1 MMDLNSL
8 LEAVGLQNEQAATTA
23 ATVTGNYEQIKT
35 IGEKRAVNAV
45 AAGESDAIVTEQK
58 MSGELKA
65 QENKRAFATSVGS
78 NMDVSSEIMSS
89 LGLQLRQASIE
100 AIKAKDIVAQK
111 QSVGLFDNPLEYFI
125 NQITIG
131 DDINRAE
138 AVQGKADQIA
148 QSLAQINASTQSTA
162 QTQNAIAQT
171 TSAAAVQAGV
181 ASVRQKAAEQAAIIE
196 QQNLLYNVQGIEKVQ
211 ALNQQQLSNMFAAKT
226 AINSEKSLENAQATL
241 AITRENHRIALEERR
256 ERIEAK
262 KASVQEVEEIG
273 NTINSGRA
281 ILGLAPIPAGKAI
294 QLMKIGG
301 ELGNSIKDQ
310 YAKGAIAESTGIKV
324 ISDNPGKAAL
334 TIAQSQAPLAPAMKP
349 VKDLLM
355 QSLSA
360 VANGTVKGAN
370 GLPVD
375 TKNLQA
381 VTSATND
388 AVRLQARNMAG
399 NIKVGDAN
407 NIYAPPT
414 YQSLI
419 EAAPA
424 VKDTA
429 LFQQVLA
436 PLVTTG
442 LTDINPTQVLTLTSQ
457 AVAKGQLPFNT
468 AVQDIK
474 TLFSGVAMVN
484 NVTKDYVRVG
494 LPAQNSYNTSVSI
507 VNANTP
513 NVLSF
518 TTTQNLKVNMLDTTQ
533 INSLLSKQMAAQRI
547 NTFANLLPGQ

>member
-1 MMDLNSL
+1 MDLNSL

-111 QSVGLFDNPLEYFI
+111 QSVGLFDNPLEYLI

-241 AITRENHRIALEERR
+241 AITRENHKIALEERR

-388 AVRLQARNMAG
+388 AVRLQAKNMAG

-547 NTFANLLPGQ
+547 NTFASLLPGQ